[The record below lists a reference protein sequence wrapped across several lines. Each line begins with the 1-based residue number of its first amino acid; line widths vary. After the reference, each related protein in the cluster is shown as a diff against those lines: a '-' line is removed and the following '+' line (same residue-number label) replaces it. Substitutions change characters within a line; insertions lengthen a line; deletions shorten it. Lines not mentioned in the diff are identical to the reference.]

1 MKTNIYKS
9 FCALIVIFLFPLLFS
24 CSTFGGGGSFSN
36 DPEVAEQQRRVDLLE
51 KEYTEAKRFAE
62 EANQRE
68 KAAKDRLKA
77 AEHELK
83 ALEEQAKRRS
93 EY

>member
-1 MKTNIYKS
+1 MKSSVYKS
-9 FCALIVIFLFPLLFS
+9 TVYVFLLLLFPFMVS
-24 CSTFGGGGSFSN
+24 CSVFDGSGSISN
-36 DPEVAEQQRRVDLLE
+36 DPEVAAQQLRVDELE
-51 KEYTEAKRFAE
+51 REYQEAQRYAE
-62 EANQRE
+62 EAEQRE
-68 KAAKDRLKA
+68 KAAKSRLKA

>member
-1 MKTNIYKS
+1 MKLSVYKS
-9 FCALIVIFLFPLLFS
+9 VVYTFLIVLFPFMMS
-24 CSTFGGGGSFSN
+24 CSVFGGSKVSN
-36 DPEVAEQQRRVDLLE
+36 DPQVAAQQRVVNDLE
-51 KEYTEAKRFAE
+51 REYQEAKRYAE